1 MVDRLAQRRRTIL
14 LGFFI
19 GHGLFYGA
27 VLLKD
32 VVPPSGAMV
41 LGAISIAGWVVLVAS
56 IVRVQL
62 FGRGAPLQARRAL
75 VDELWRA
82 NVMRSMAFAFWA
94 MPALQVIAIFTRL
107 QRAPELT
114 IYVGVMTALGAF
126 LYLDRE

>member
-1 MVDRLAQRRRTIL
+1 MVDRLVQRRRTIL

-82 NVMRSMAFAFWA
+82 NVIASKAFRVWA
-94 MPALQVIAIFTRL
+94 T
-107 QRAPELT
+107 RAPQLLA
-114 IYVGVMTALGAF
+114 IL
-126 LYLDRE
+126 